1 MFKDAFLFK
10 CYLIPFLIVS
20 LVAYL
25 IGCVNSS
32 ILVTKLFKVQK
43 DIRNVGSGN
52 AGFTNVLRTMGKKM
66 AVITFLGDFLK
77 GVAAVGLGQW
87 IMSCF
92 FTSSDY
98 KEVFVYSSYLCCLMC
113 VIGHIYPCFFGFK
126 GGKGILTTWSAMLLI
141 DWRVFLTLITVFI
154 IVVLISKIV
163 SLASVIA
170 AISYPISVFLFS
182 CLSGYKFSC
191 HFTLEFLFPTLVAL
205 LISVIILIKHK
216 SNILRLLNGTEK
228 RISVHK

>member
-1 MFKDAFLFK
+1 MFKDVFLFK
-10 CYLIPFLIVS
+10 YYLIPFFIVS

-25 IGCVNSS
+25 IGCINSS

-43 DIRNVGSGN
+43 DIRNLGSGN

-66 AVITFLGDFLK
+66 AIITFLGDFLK
-77 GVAAVGLGQW
+77 GILAIGLCQW

-92 FTSSDY
+92 FKNIDY
-98 KEVFVYSSYLCCLMC
+98 KDVSVYSSYLCCLMC

-126 GGKGILTTWSAMLLI
+126 GGKGILTAWSAMLLI

-154 IVVLISKIV
+154 IVILISKIV

-182 CLSGYKFSC
+182 CLSEYKFSC
-191 HFTLEFLFPTLVAL
+191 YFEFLFPTLVAL
-205 LISVIILIKHK
+205 LISIIILIKHR